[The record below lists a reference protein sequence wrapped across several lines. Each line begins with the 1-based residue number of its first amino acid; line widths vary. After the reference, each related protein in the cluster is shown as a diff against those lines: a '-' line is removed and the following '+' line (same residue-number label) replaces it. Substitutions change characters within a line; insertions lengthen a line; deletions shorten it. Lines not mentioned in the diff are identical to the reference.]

1 MDSPREHILQALK
14 MIGQAQAEITQG
26 DTLVAK
32 GTLLLV
38 TNELN
43 YALAAL
49 FGETGVTKPTTDA
62 QPVDPFRCDPRR

>member
-1 MDSPREHILQALK
+1 MVTPREHILEAQRL
-14 MIGQAQAEITQG
+14 IGAAQAELTHGQ
-26 DTLVAK
+26 TLVAK

-49 FGETGVTKPTTDA
+49 FGGPEPSREPPA
-62 QPVDPFRCDPRR
+62 DPFRCDPTR